1 MRIAVIGSGNIGGTL
16 AGRLAAAGQDV
27 TVGVREGG
35 ARGGLDA
42 RVSVASIPEAVS
54 GAEAVIV
61 AIPGGQVPAFAT
73 EHGAALAGK
82 LVIDATNDLSGG
94 DDGSLSHTAAW
105 AEHAPGAVV
114 ARAFST
120 LGFENY
126 RNPTVAGQ
134 TATLLWCGPAAEH
147 GAAVESVVRA
157 VGLDPVRIGGLEA
170 AAALDG
176 MTRVWFQLVF
186 TEKMGRHLAF
196 KLLRDEG

>member
-16 AGRLAAAGQDV
+16 SGRLAAAGQEV

-35 ARGGLDA
+35 ARDGLDE
-42 RVSVASIPEAVS
+42 RVSVASIGEAV
-54 GAEAVIV
+54 AAADAVIV
-61 AIPGGQVPAFAT
+61 AIPGGQVPAFAG
-73 EHGAALAGK
+73 EHGAALAGS
-82 LVIDATNDLSGG
+82 LVIDASNDLSGG

-105 AEHAPGAVV
+105 AELAPGAVV

-126 RNPTVAGQ
+126 RDPTVAGQ
-134 TATLLWCGPAAEH
+134 TATLFWCGPDGEH
-147 GAAVESVVRA
+147 GDAVEAIVRA
-157 VGLDPVRIGGLEA
+157 VGLEPVRIGGLEA
-170 AAALDG
+170 AATLDG

-186 TEKMGRHLAF
+186 TQKMGRHLAF

>member
-1 MRIAVIGSGNIGGTL
+1 MKIAVIGSGNIGGAL
-16 AGRLAAAGQDV
+16 SARLAAAGEDV

-35 ARGGLDA
+35 ARDGLHEGVA
-42 RVSVASIPEAVS
+42 VTSVAEAVA
-54 GAEAVIV
+54 GADAVIV
-61 AIPGGQVPAFAT
+61 AIPGGQVAAFA
-73 EHGAALAGK
+73 GDQSAALAGK

-94 DDGSLSHTAAW
+94 DDNSLSHTTAW
-105 AEHAPGAVV
+105 AELAPDTVV

-134 TATLLWCGPAAEH
+134 TPTLFWCGPDDEH
-147 GAAVESVVRA
+147 GGVVEAIIRA
-157 VGLDPVRIGGLEA
+157 VGLEPVRIGGLEA
-170 AAALDG
+170 VAILDG

-186 TEKMGRHLAF
+186 AQKMGRHLAF